1 MESDVPLIE
10 IAEEDDSL
18 LQLIQDDNVS
28 SSNRSKSTSDDAIFF
43 CSPLQPC
50 RSKPVVVNEKTQK
63 PSSPSCRDSID
74 KENNGSNANKIEEQK
89 LSLQPQQM
97 KRKKGGGYNLRKS
110 LAWDRAF
117 FTDEGVL
124 NSEEL
129 SLISGS
135 ANSNGLLS
143 VIHEDTNSI
152 ADSED
157 LEVIEEKLFKVL
169 PESPSSKD
177 RTVGGSFLPKRDS
190 SAKDNAAPGS
200 AAKRKVLS
208 ARDIN
213 RSGSKRSGCPRPLA
227 SSSYPFD

>member
-1 MESDVPLIE
+1 MAYNENSVNY
-10 IAEEDDSL
+10 IA
-18 LQLIQDDNVS
+18 V
-28 SSNRSKSTSDDAIFF
+28 A
-43 CSPLQPC
+43 
-50 RSKPVVVNEKTQK
+50 NEKSQK
-63 PSSPSCRDSID
+63 PSSPSCRDSTD
-74 KENNGSNANKIEEQK
+74 KENKGSNANKIEEQK

-117 FTDEGVL
+117 FTDEGYILFLDCTNFFHIEKKIKAGIIVFFPILVLLSGVL

-177 RTVGGSFLPKRDS
+177 RTVGGSLLPKHDS

-200 AAKRKVLS
+200 AVSCQIPYRMAKFSLS
-208 ARDIN
+208 
-213 RSGSKRSGCPRPLA
+213 
-227 SSSYPFD
+227 

>member
-1 MESDVPLIE
+1 MAYNENSVNY
-10 IAEEDDSL
+10 IA
-18 LQLIQDDNVS
+18 
-28 SSNRSKSTSDDAIFF
+28 
-43 CSPLQPC
+43 
-50 RSKPVVVNEKTQK
+50 VVNEKTQK

-117 FTDEGVL
+117 FTDEGSILFLDCSNFFHIEKKIKAGFIVFFPIFILVLLSGVL

-157 LEVIEEKLFKVL
+157 LEVIEENLFKVF

-177 RTVGGSFLPKRDS
+177 RTVGGSLLPKRDS

-200 AAKRKVLS
+200 AVSCQISYRMAKFSLS
-208 ARDIN
+208 
-213 RSGSKRSGCPRPLA
+213 
-227 SSSYPFD
+227 